1 MRNLHTRRDVLG
13 IGTSALA
20 ASLAGCL
27 GTGDNENT
35 TDSTSTN
42 SSGASDA
49 QSPTATSS
57 FAVLG
62 DFASEVAGDAATVN
76 TLVPVGQHGHGWSPS
91 PQIQRSA
98 LNADLFIYMA
108 EGFQPWADDIVT
120 NINNG
125 GTSVTVVEA
134 REGIDLLDIGSSH
147 DHSTDEHE
155 SEGGHDYKKAHEH
168 EHGTKSEYGHEKGNG
183 HGATDHDTH
192 AAPNET
198 AGHGH
203 DEHEKKGEHGHEDE
217 REHDHD
223 HGGVDPHFWL
233 DPHRSKQAVENI
245 REGFITVDSSNAETY
260 ANNAN
265 AYIRR
270 LDELD
275 TTFASA
281 LGDMPKDRVL
291 VAGHNAFQ
299 YLGSKYGFEIE
310 ALTGLSPDDQPTPKD
325 IAQAQEIITDH
336 DIDYILAPVLESDRA
351 ATTLAH
357 QTDAKGILPITA
369 IAGMTQ
375 KWQDKNWGYI
385 DLMKHINLQ
394 SLKQALGAT

>member
-1 MRNLHTRRDVLG
+1 MRNVHTRRDVLG

-20 ASLAGCL
+20 VSLSGCL

-35 TDSTSTN
+35 TDGTATN
-42 SSGASDA
+42 SSGASDK

-57 FAVLG
+57 FAVFG
-62 DFASEVAGDAATVN
+62 DFASGVAGDVATVN

-91 PQIQRSA
+91 PQIQRSV
-98 LNADLFIYMA
+98 LNSDLFIYMT

-155 SEGGHDYKKAHEH
+155 SEGGHDHKKYHNH
-168 EHGTKSEYGHEKGNG
+168 EHGNGSEHSHEKRHK
-183 HGATDHDTH
+183 HGATAHDTH
-192 AAPNET
+192 TTHNET
-198 AGHGH
+198 AGHDH
-203 DEHEKKGEHGHEDE
+203 KDEHGYDNHTKEGEY
-217 REHDHD
+217 D
-223 HGGVDPHFWL
+223 HGDVDPHFWL
-233 DPHRSKQAVENI
+233 DPNRSKQTVENI
-245 REGFITVDSSNAETY
+245 CEGFMTVDSSNAEVY
-260 ANNAN
+260 SDNAK
-265 AYIRR
+265 AYTRR

-275 TTFASA
+275 KTFASA
-281 LGDMPKDRVL
+281 LGNTPKNTVL

-299 YLGSKYGFEIE
+299 YLGREYGFEIT

-325 IAQAQEIITDH
+325 IAYAQEIIKEH
-336 DIDYILAPVLESDRA
+336 NIKYILAPVLESDRA
-351 ATTLAH
+351 ATTLAQ

-375 KWQDKNWGYI
+375 KWQKKNWGYI
-385 DLMKHINLQ
+385 DLMKNINLP
-394 SLKQALGAT
+394 SLKQALGAQ